1 MNSTQIKSLQK
12 LKQSHT
18 ELHHIINNFEYN
30 NVITTNS
37 KHQIG
42 RVIASLSSVLAE
54 M

>member
-18 ELHHIINNFEYN
+18 ELHNIINNFEYN
-30 NVITTNS
+30 NSITNKS
-37 KHQIG
+37 KHDIAK
-42 RVIASLSSVLAE
+42 VISSLSSVLAE